1 MHLRGRVMFYATVML
16 MMAAAFTG
24 HAAAAVPVDWVVGDV
39 FVAIGNGKYQV
50 WHNNGSAASPQYQL
64 IQTISDTSVTG
75 ATAGC
80 AFDSAYRL
88 FGTDFTNSRVV
99 RFTINNE
106 HPVSQ
111 TIPSSTPGFS
121 NTQSVAFDGAGNL
134 YTGYAAGGLEKYSHD
149 GVLQTS
155 FSPAVE
161 LGGVNWI
168 DVASDGQTVFYTSL
182 GRKIFTFSTLD
193 LTSTVY
199 ADLSNGSTSKGKL
212 FAIRILPPGDGSG
225 GVLVADQEAVR
236 LVKASGG
243 VITSVQTFKFR
254 GESNLQA
261 LTLDPTNT
269 QRFWVG
275 DATTNHL
282 LLFDMSKSRT
292 VATLNTGAGTTLG
305 GVCTDGGFSA
315 AQGFAPPGA
324 PATQSFSVSPAN
336 STFSFISP
344 TTGTILRA
352 TLANLQNNATVT
364 VRRSLVDP
372 SVAASDL
379 TVFSFN
385 PGSDVTSFS
394 GRLPCDQTFT
404 TLASMPN
411 TCEVFQFEAK
421 PGLDTSVL
429 ANIQICPPSGCDG
442 PPFDVANSNPR
453 LIRNLDEDITNGIN
467 TFPLSGTR
475 SNCVYTVNQQSFVDG
490 AHSCGF
496 QSPTQGQT
504 FTKVQGSSI
513 PFKFVAVGPG
523 GTCPPSASGLLT
535 AGQTRPLLMIAKIV
549 PGVAPTPQHV
559 IVKGNS
565 GGFPVFT
572 FSGNTWQLQV
582 DTSNLST
589 GNYLATVI
597 DLMNVIPAFNISFSL
612 K

>member
-1 MHLRGRVMFYATVML
+1 M
-16 MMAAAFTG
+16 
-24 HAAAAVPVDWVVGDV
+24 
-39 FVAIGNGKYQV
+39 
-50 WHNNGSAASPQYQL
+50 
-64 IQTISDTSVTG
+64 
-75 ATAGC
+75 
-80 AFDSAYRL
+80 
-88 FGTDFTNSRVV
+88 
-99 RFTINNE
+99 
-106 HPVSQ
+106 
-111 TIPSSTPGFS
+111 
-121 NTQSVAFDGAGNL
+121 
-134 YTGYAAGGLEKYSHD
+134 
-149 GVLQTS
+149 
-155 FSPAVE
+155 
-161 LGGVNWI
+161 
-168 DVASDGQTVFYTSL
+168 
-182 GRKIFTFSTLD
+182 
-193 LTSTVY
+193 
-199 ADLSNGSTSKGKL
+199 
-212 FAIRILPPGDGSG
+212 
-225 GVLVADQEAVR
+225 LVADQEAVR

-243 VITSVQTFKFR
+243 VITSVQTFKFE

-261 LTLDPTNT
+261 LTLDPTNS

-282 LLFDMSKSRT
+282 ILFDMST
-292 VATLNTGAGTTLG
+292 GTTLATLNTGTGTTLG
-305 GVCTDGGFSA
+305 GICTDGGFSA
-315 AQGFAPPGA
+315 AQGFVPPGA
-324 PATQSFSVSPAN
+324 PATQTFSVTPSN
-336 STFSFISP
+336 STFLFISP

-352 TLANLQNNATVT
+352 TLANLQNDATVT

-372 SVAASDL
+372 SVAASDP

-411 TCEVFQFEAK
+411 TCEVFQFESK

-442 PPFDVANSNPR
+442 APFDVANSNPR

-475 SNCVYTVNQQSFVDG
+475 SNCVYTVNQQRFVSG

-496 QSPTQGQT
+496 QSPITRAD
-504 FTKVQGSSI
+504 FHK
-513 PFKFVAVGPG
+513 GPG
-523 GTCPPSASGLLT
+523 FFHSVQVRSGGPGRECPPSASGLLT

-549 PGVAPTPQHV
+549 PGFAPTPQHV